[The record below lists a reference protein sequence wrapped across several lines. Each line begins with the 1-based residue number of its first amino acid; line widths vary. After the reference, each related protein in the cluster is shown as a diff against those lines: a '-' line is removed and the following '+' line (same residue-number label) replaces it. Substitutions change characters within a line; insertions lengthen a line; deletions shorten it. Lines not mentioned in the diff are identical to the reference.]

1 MKVGDLVTLNYR
13 IKTAKNVFLVIGVSK
28 CFGSDP
34 VADNEITIMH
44 PSGKIRKYRK
54 STLRFFA

>member
-1 MKVGDLVTLNYR
+1 MKVGDLVSLNYR
-13 IKTAKNVFLVIGVSK
+13 VKTPKKFALVIAVSK

-34 VADNEITIMH
+34 VADNEITIML

-54 STLRFFA
+54 SSLRVLA